1 MNIESLLQS
10 IKNDKIASNYLVYG
24 EESFFIDLIAS
35 SFIQYTIPDSE
46 KVFNQ
51 KVFYGKEI
59 NVFSLISVL
68 KSFPMMGERQLV
80 VVREA
85 HKLANIEELVNYLL
99 RPIGTTVFVLC
110 YKNKTIDKRKKWV
123 KSFQKNG
130 VVVESKLVYGQKISY
145 WIQYQLTA
153 KDIKIEKNAELLL
166 IDSLGNNLSKITNA
180 IDKLSNV
187 IDGSVIQLVDVQ
199 EHIGVHREYNNFE
212 LQNALAEKDHVKI
225 ISIVNYF
232 ITNPRKFPLP
242 PIIGV
247 LFSFFSKLIIIHSL
261 PNLSDRSIAEKIKV
275 HPFFVSNY
283 KKGCANYT
291 FQDCIRI
298 ISLLKE
304 ADFKF
309 KGIKGAADHEY
320 LKELVLQILY

>member
-1 MNIESLLQS
+1 MNIESLLKS
-10 IKNDKIASNYLVYG
+10 IKNNNLSSNYLIYG
-24 EESFFIDLIAS
+24 EESFFIDMIS
-35 SFIQYTIPDSE
+35 SYFVKYTIPESE

-59 NVFSLISVL
+59 NIFSLISTL
-68 KSFPMMGERQLV
+68 KSFPMTGSRQLV
-80 VVREA
+80 LVKEA
-85 HKLANIEELVNYLL
+85 NKLTDLSELVNYLTNTVD
-99 RPIGTTVFVLC
+99 TTIFVLC
-110 YKNKTIDKRKKWV
+110 YNNKTIDKRKKWV
-123 KSFQKNG
+123 KLFQKNG

-145 WIQYQLTA
+145 WIHYQLSN
-153 KDIKIEKNAELLL
+153 KNISIEKSAEILL

-180 IDKLSNV
+180 IIKLSNV
-187 IDGSVIQLVDVQ
+187 ITEPVIKLADVQ

-212 LQNALAEKDHVKI
+212 LQNALAEKDTKKI

-247 LFSFFSKLIIIHSL
+247 LFSFFSKLMIIHSL
-261 PNLSDRSIAEKIKV
+261 SNLSDRLIAEKIKV

-283 KKGCANYT
+283 KKGINNYT
-291 FQDCIRI
+291 FQECMRI

-304 ADFKF
+304 TDLKF
-309 KGIKGAADHEY
+309 KGINGSVDHEY
-320 LKELVLQILY
+320 LKELVLRILY